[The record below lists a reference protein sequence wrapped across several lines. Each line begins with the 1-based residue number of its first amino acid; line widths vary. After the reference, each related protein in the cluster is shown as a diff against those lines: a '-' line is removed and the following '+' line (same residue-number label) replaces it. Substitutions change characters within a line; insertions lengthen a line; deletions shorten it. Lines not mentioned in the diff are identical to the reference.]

1 MPSAS
6 PALSRYRMPDRP
18 DAAASQDPD
27 REVDAFGGRTLRG
40 NGTLVRVAPLVVTAA
55 VLIGV
60 GVALEP
66 IHSTAQLVAGI
77 ALLPAVIAI
86 TVLVPWSRIHR
97 RWQLGP
103 IILAFVGVA
112 LARDATGGADSV
124 LASLLLLPVIWMA
137 FYGTKSEILVTLAAA
152 GVTLTVPAIIAGPP
166 LYPRTES
173 IKAACLWLALAAGL
187 TYVSRHLTGD
197 VRRLANSYRSILDTA
212 QDAFIAI
219 DDEGK
224 VVEWNRFAEQLFGWE
239 RREVLGEELDE
250 LIIPSRLRQSHRQGM
265 RRFLVNGDEYML
277 AGRRTVP
284 ALHRDGAELM
294 VEVSLVAQRGGDGR
308 YMFYGFLHDVSNR
321 MQSERALREAEERF
335 RSAFDDAAVGMAI
348 VSSEGRWL
356 RVNQA
361 LSDITGYSQA
371 RLTRMGFADI
381 THPDDL
387 GQDMGAL
394 EELISGARQRYA
406 SEKRYR
412 HADGHTVWIALSV
425 STVRGDHGELL
436 YLISQMQDITE
447 RKAAEARLAHQA
459 LHDPLT
465 GLPNRTLFS
474 DRMMIARARLRRG
487 GTLGILFCDLDG
499 FKEINDRF
507 GHETGDRVLAEAAGR
522 MSSVVRPSDTIAR
535 LGGDEFAILCEGI
548 DERGAV
554 AVVDRITDALKG
566 RIRVPAGN
574 LQIACSIGIVI
585 TEDPDIRPD
594 ALLHAADSAMYAAKR
609 AGGGRYAILR
619 DSSPDNPAF
628 DLA

>member
-1 MPSAS
+1 
-6 PALSRYRMPDRP
+6 MPDRP
-18 DAAASQDPD
+18 DSPNDQKPD
-27 REVDAFGGRTLRG
+27 GEVAPFGGKALRG
-40 NGTLVRVAPLVVTAA
+40 EHTLARVAPLVVTAA
-55 VLIGV
+55 ILIAAT
-60 GVALEP
+60 VALGP
-66 IHSTAQLVAGI
+66 VNHTGQLVASI
-77 ALLPAVIAI
+77 VLLPAVIGLA
-86 TVLVPWSRIHR
+86 VLVPWSRLPR
-97 RWQLGP
+97 GWQLAP
-103 IILAFVGVA
+103 IMLAFAGVA
-112 LARDATGGADSV
+112 LARDATGGADSL

-137 FYGTKSEILVTLAAA
+137 FYGTNREVLVTLAAA
-152 GVTLTVPAIIAGPP
+152 GVSLIVPAIAAGPP
-166 LYPRTES
+166 LYPRTQS
-173 IKAACLWLALAAGL
+173 IETACVWLSLAAGL
-187 TYVSRHLTGD
+187 TYVSRYLTRD
-197 VRRLANSYRSILDTA
+197 VRRLVKSYRSVLDTA
-212 QDAFIAI
+212 QDAFIAM
-219 DDEGK
+219 DDEGR

-239 RREVLGEELDE
+239 RREVIGEDLDE
-250 LIIPSRLRQSHRQGM
+250 LIIPSRLRQAHRQGL
-265 RRFLVNGDEYML
+265 RRFLVTGDEYML

-284 ALHRDGAELM
+284 AVHRDGLELM
-294 VEVSLVAQRGGDGR
+294 VEVSLAAQRGADGR
-308 YMFYGFLHDVSNR
+308 YLFYGFLHDVSNR

-361 LSDITGYSQA
+361 LSDISGYSQA

-387 GQDMGAL
+387 GQDFGAL
-394 EELISGARQRYA
+394 EELVSGARQRYTA
-406 SEKRYR
+406 EKRYR
-412 HADGHTVWIALSV
+412 HADGHTVWVALSV

-487 GTLGILFCDLDG
+487 GTLGVLFCDLDG

-554 AVVDRITDALKG
+554 AVADRLTEALKAK
-566 RIRVPAGN
+566 IRVPAGN

-585 TEDPDIRPD
+585 TEDADVRPD
-594 ALLHAADSAMYAAKR
+594 ALLHSADSAMYAAKR

-619 DSSPDNPAF
+619 DSSPENPAF